1 MTGKDPYNLQRF
13 LEPQARWIDQVYKE
27 LGDGCKVSHWMWFI
41 FPQLKG
47 LGRSA
52 MSNLYGISS
61 LGEAQ
66 AYLAHPVLG
75 PRLLRCTSL
84 VLAVSATPIEK
95 IFGDPDDLKFH
106 SSMTLF
112 AEAST
117 EDEPFRKA
125 LEKYFGGKPDS
136 HTIKRLREQ
145 R

>member
-1 MTGKDPYNLQRF
+1 
-13 LEPQARWIDQVYKE
+13 
-27 LGDGCKVSHWMWFI
+27 MWFI

-61 LGEAQ
+61 LEEAQ
-66 AYLAHPVLG
+66 AYLANPVLG
-75 PRLLRCTSL
+75 LLRCTL
-84 VLAVSATPIEK
+84 FVLAVSAKPIDK

-125 LEKYFGGKPDS
+125 LEKYFDGKPDS